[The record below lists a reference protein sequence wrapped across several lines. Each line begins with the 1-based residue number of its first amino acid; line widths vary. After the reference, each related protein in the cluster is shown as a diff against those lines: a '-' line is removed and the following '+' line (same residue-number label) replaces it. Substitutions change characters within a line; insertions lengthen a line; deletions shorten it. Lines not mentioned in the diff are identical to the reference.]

1 MQKKHHH
8 DHLAMQTFYFWLYIF
23 FRFFSSFDLYNV
35 WHRQK
40 EKTHTVETE
49 KIVLFWQKHTHRGN
63 RSLFLVFVVFY
74 ILFYIFFYFFYTI
87 QFIIIIINLYTT
99 IKSLLKCVY
108 VIGLKNHHHYPL
120 MFM

>member
-49 KIVLFWQKHTHRGN
+49 KIVLFWQKHTPRQQEFIFSFC
-63 RSLFLVFVVFY
+63 RFLYF
-74 ILFYIFFYFFYTI
+74 ILYFLLLLLHNSVY
-87 QFIIIIINLYTT
+87 YYYY
-99 IKSLLKCVY
+99 KSIY
-108 VIGLKNHHHYPL
+108 NY
-120 MFM
+120 